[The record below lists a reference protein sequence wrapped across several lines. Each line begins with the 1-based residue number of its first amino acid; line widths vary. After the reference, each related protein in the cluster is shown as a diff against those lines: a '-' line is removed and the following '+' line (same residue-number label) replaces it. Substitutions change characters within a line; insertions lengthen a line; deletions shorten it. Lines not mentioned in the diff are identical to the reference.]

1 MTQDELFKK
10 LVAHCK
16 EYGFIFPSSEIY
28 DGLGAVYDYGQNG
41 VELKNNIKRY
51 WWDSMVKLHENIVG
65 IDAAIF
71 MHPRTWEA
79 SGHVSAFN
87 DPDIPG
93 VACYISQAKTG
104 GVSGSL
110 GLAEDPS
117 NFAISCSQVG
127 PIEIPAKLPKQA
139 NVFRESTSVF
149 FKATRV
155 TRIWDAKRNTLVYLA
170 VSRRL
175 VDGSPFNAISTVP
188 VKQ

>member
-1 MTQDELFKK
+1 MRT
-10 LVAHCK
+10 
-16 EYGFIFPSSEIY
+16 I
-28 DGLGAVYDYGQNG
+28 
-41 VELKNNIKRY
+41 
-51 WWDSMVKLHENIVG
+51 
-65 IDAAIF
+65 
-71 MHPRTWEA
+71 RTWAA
-79 SGHVSAFN
+79 SPRNGNCSEPITRSAFR
-87 DPDIPG
+87 PSTIRTFRGWP
-93 VACYISQAKTG
+93 VTSAKTG

>member
-1 MTQDELFKK
+1 MLKPYACLALVCSLLLPSFAHADDSDVGCVTTEWK
-10 LVAHCK
+10 L
-16 EYGFIFPSSEIY
+16 
-28 DGLGAVYDYGQNG
+28 LGANHKVC
-41 VELKNNIKRY
+41 
-51 WWDSMVKLHENIVG
+51 
-65 IDAAIF
+65 
-71 MHPRTWEA
+71 
-79 SGHVSAFN
+79 VSAFN